1 MISLIV
7 NNLFMIYIL
16 LTAAFII
23 IFFTNQINH
32 INKKDRNNWLDD
44 LLINNYKI
52 FIGLLFLVFT
62 FVFWRYSCF
71 FISYNCQ

>member
-1 MISLIV
+1 
-7 NNLFMIYIL
+7 MIYIL

-23 IFFTNQINH
+23 IFFTNQIKH

-52 FIGLLFLVFT
+52 FIGLLFL
-62 FVFWRYSCF
+62 
-71 FISYNCQ
+71 IH

>member
-1 MISLIV
+1 
-7 NNLFMIYIL
+7 MIYIL

-23 IFFTNQINH
+23 IFFTNQISN

-52 FIGLLFLVFT
+52 FIGLLFLIFT